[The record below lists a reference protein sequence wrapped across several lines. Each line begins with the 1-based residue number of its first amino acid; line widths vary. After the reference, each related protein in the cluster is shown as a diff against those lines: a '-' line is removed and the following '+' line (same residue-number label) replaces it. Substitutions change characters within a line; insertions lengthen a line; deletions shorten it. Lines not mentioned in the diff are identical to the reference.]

1 MSLLAKVFVVI
12 QTIFVMIYLGVS
24 ATLYQHSNDW
34 RASYRKLK
42 ERYTLSTQLAT
53 KEIDALRLKVKAE
66 QDFISAKQVEVND
79 LKKELDRQNSELL
92 SKARDVNSLKQQV
105 SKEQDNVTTIT
116 KSFDTE
122 HKSLEAERARSAD
135 LQANLDVATRR
146 REIAEGQVA
155 RLTQLKSSL
164 EKDLSDLRTSYS
176 DTRKS
181 LKEKEIVLAM
191 LEEKGF
197 NVLSIIAGPPMPA
210 IDAKVAAVKSDVQP
224 PLVLLSVGSDDKV
237 EKGFQFSIYRGS
249 EYIGKVVVEKVLKDS
264 CGCRVL
270 YTKEGQTV
278 QAGDSAATRLQ

>member
-12 QTIFVMIYLGVS
+12 QTVLVMVYLGVS
-24 ATLYQHSNDW
+24 ATNYQHSNDW

-42 ERYTLSTQLAT
+42 ERYTVSTQLAQ
-53 KEIDALRLKVKAE
+53 KEIDSLRLKVKSE

-92 SKARDVNSLKQQV
+92 NSRREVNSLNQKLV
-105 SKEQDNVTTIT
+105 VEQSNVTTIT

-122 HKSLEAERARSAD
+122 HKSLEAERARTAD
-135 LQANLDVATRR
+135 LQANLDTATRR

-155 RLTQLKSSL
+155 RLTQLDTSL
-164 EKDLSDLRTSYS
+164 TKDLSDLRQNYA

-224 PLVLLSVGSDDKV
+224 ALVLLSVGSDDKV

-249 EYIGKVVVEKVLKDS
+249 EFVGKVVVEKVLKDS
-264 CGCRVL
+264 SGCRVL
-270 YTKEGQTV
+270 FTKEGQTV
-278 QAGDSAATRLQ
+278 QAGDSAATRLN